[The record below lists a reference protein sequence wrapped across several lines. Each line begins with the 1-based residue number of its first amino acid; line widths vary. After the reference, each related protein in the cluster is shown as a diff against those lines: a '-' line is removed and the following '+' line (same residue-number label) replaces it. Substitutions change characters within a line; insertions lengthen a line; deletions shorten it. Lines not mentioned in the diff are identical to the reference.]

1 MDGRKIKVCPGCD
14 GEFETDD
21 NRVKY
26 CSDGCRRSA
35 ALNKVKECQ
44 KVKNK
49 ETNVTKKCC
58 ICNAVFI
65 DTTINHCK
73 NTCSEECAKEKKHIN
88 YLKWKNENPESYKE
102 SQKKSITRKE
112 KIGYWK
118 KYRIKKRLKT
128 IKKN

>member
-1 MDGRKIKVCPGCD
+1 MDVEKVKVCLECGSK
-14 GEFETDD
+14 FQTND

-26 CSDGCRRSA
+26 CSDECRRSS
-35 ALNKVKECQ
+35 ALNKVKKCQ
-44 KVKNK
+44 KVKEKKSNI
-49 ETNVTKKCC
+49 TKTCC
-58 ICNAVFI
+58 ICGKDFV

-73 NTCSEECAKEKKHIN
+73 NTCSEECRREKWRMN
-88 YLKWKNENPESYKE
+88 WEKWKTENPESYKQ
-102 SQKKSITRKE
+102 SQKKSILRKE